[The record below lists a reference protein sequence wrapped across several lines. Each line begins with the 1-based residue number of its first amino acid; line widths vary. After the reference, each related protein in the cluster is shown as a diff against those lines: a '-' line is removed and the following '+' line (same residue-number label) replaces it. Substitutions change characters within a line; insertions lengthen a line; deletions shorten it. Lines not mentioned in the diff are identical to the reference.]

1 MPNAYA
7 ARGSDKWP
15 IAQLLYT
22 LSTTSECILSSEFV
36 RTSSSVEIRV
46 SAELKN

>member
-7 ARGSDKWP
+7 AGGSDKWP

-22 LSTTSECILSSEFV
+22 LSTTRECILSSEFV

>member
-1 MPNAYA
+1 MAN
-7 ARGSDKWP
+7 SST
-15 IAQLLYT
+15 IIIIT
-22 LSTTSECILSSEFV
+22 LSTTRECILSSEFV